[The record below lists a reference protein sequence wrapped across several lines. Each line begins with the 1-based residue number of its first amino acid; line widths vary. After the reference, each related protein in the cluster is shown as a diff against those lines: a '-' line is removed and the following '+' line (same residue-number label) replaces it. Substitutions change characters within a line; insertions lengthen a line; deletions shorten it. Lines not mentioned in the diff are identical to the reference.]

1 MTIMEDNILYKLKHS
16 AQHQI
21 VISLDV
27 LIKELIELEKSG
39 IKNIVI
45 SNDDNKN
52 NTIKAYK

>member
-1 MTIMEDNILYKLKHS
+1 MEDNILYKLKHS

-21 VISLDV
+21 VISLYV